1 MVFFKDKAYIHMG
14 KVNDPDLLV
23 ILADFFLKLVEST
36 WCIVSGV
43 YGQKLILI
51 FRHAGFRLDAGKVA
65 QKLFGKWG
73 SAGGHKSAARAEI
86 PVEAIPVPSQED
98 PEMKEFVLTQIKGM

>member
-1 MVFFKDKAYIHMG
+1 MG
-14 KVNDPDLLV
+14 KWHDPDILV

-65 QKLFGKWG
+65 HKLFGEW
-73 SAGGHKSAARAEI
+73 ALRAATRALRGPRFPLRRFRPLHRMI
-86 PVEAIPVPSQED
+86 R
-98 PEMKEFVLTQIKGM
+98 G